1 MKQTKKYIITMAALL
16 LSVTTWAQGKFTYIY
31 QLNGSS
37 STASAAG
44 TISGEISENGTA
56 TLTLTPAQGNYINA
70 DYIIVAKTLSGGNAQ
85 TRIGTAENVSIT
97 ASNANADPSGVT
109 TYTFAVEDSKYDYEV
124 TANFQSRTSISS
136 ATVTL
141 ATTSYTYD
149 GQEHKPTVSSVKLGG
164 TTLATNDYTV
174 SYADDCTNVGTVT
187 VTIAGAR
194 TYTGTATATYSINE
208 AAMTV
213 NASGYTGTYD
223 GQAHGITVEA
233 PQDAVIKYGTTEGNY
248 NLETSPE
255 YTDAGNYTVYYQ
267 VTRTNY
273 QTVTGS
279 KTVIISKA
287 DINPTIALEGW
298 TYGAPANTPE
308 VNGNTGNGTE
318 AITYKAEGAEEFSS
332 EVPSEVGTYIVKVT
346 IAETTNY
353 NGGEATSTFT
363 ITNRTIDPA
372 EDIEFSEGQ
381 SYASFYS
388 ANEDLALPEEGIAV
402 FMITGIDGNTL
413 TTQAVT
419 YIPKGVPVLVMKS
432 SGATQAIDPSEV
444 SNNMLHYATSDV
456 TADGTTYILYN
467 GEYVRATGT
476 IPAGKC
482 YLKLNKPSGARALAI
497 GNGTT
502 GIDRLD
508 NTEWATDNWFD
519 LNGRRIEKPTKKGL
533 YIKNGKKVV
542 VK

>member
-1 MKQTKKYIITMAALL
+1 
-16 LSVTTWAQGKFTYIY
+16 
-31 QLNGSS
+31 
-37 STASAAG
+37 
-44 TISGEISENGTA
+44 
-56 TLTLTPAQGNYINA
+56 
-70 DYIIVAKTLSGGNAQ
+70 
-85 TRIGTAENVSIT
+85 
-97 ASNANADPSGVT
+97 
-109 TYTFAVEDSKYDYEV
+109 
-124 TANFQSRTSISS
+124 
-136 ATVTL
+136 
-141 ATTSYTYD
+141 
-149 GQEHKPTVSSVKLGG
+149 
-164 TTLATNDYTV
+164 
-174 SYADDCTNVGTVT
+174 
-187 VTIAGAR
+187 
-194 TYTGTATATYSINE
+194 
-208 AAMTV
+208 MTV

-233 PQDAVIKYGTTEGNY
+233 PQDAVIKYGTTEGTYNLNASPEYTDAGSYTVYYQVTQENYQTVTGSKTVVIAKADVSITYNEDGYTATYGEEFNPPTPSTNPEELPLTATSSSDTQVATVTDGRINITGVGETNITVSFAGNNNYNDTTVTYKLTVEAASMSVTAEGFSGVYDSEAHGITVTAPEVATIKYGTTEGTY
-248 NLETSPE
+248 NLETSPT

-267 VTRTNY
+267 VTQENY

-402 FMITGIDGNTL
+402 FMITGLDGNTL

-497 GNGTT
+497 GNVTT

-519 LNGRRIEKPTKKGL
+519 LNGRRIEKPTKKGF